1 MSIIGQLYRRY
12 LTICQS
18 LYSRFISQHLG
29 SVGKGTIISRHC
41 RIYGGGEKNI
51 HIGANT
57 IISEHCVI
65 ESWSEWGNQRFN
77 PEIIIGYN
85 CKIGE
90 YSHISACSKIELGD
104 GLLTGRFVLIT
115 DNSHGGLD
123 YMTSGTRPIERP
135 LVVKGNIIIG
145 KNVWIGDKVTI
156 CSGVSIGDNVIIA
169 ANSVVIDDL
178 PSNCMAAGMPAVI
191 KKKLG

>member
-1 MSIIGQLYRRY
+1 MHLTDYVSEKTKMSIIGPLYRRN

-18 LYSRFISQHLG
+18 LYSRYISHHLG
-29 SVGKGTIISRHC
+29 FVGKGAVILRHC
-41 RIYGGGEKNI
+41 RIYDGGEKHI

-57 IISEHCVI
+57 LISEHCII

-77 PEIIIGYN
+77 PGII
-85 CKIGE
+85 
-90 YSHISACSKIELGD
+90 
-104 GLLTGRFVLIT
+104 
-115 DNSHGGLD
+115 
-123 YMTSGTRPIERP
+123 
-135 LVVKGNIIIG
+135 
-145 KNVWIGDKVTI
+145 
-156 CSGVSIGDNVIIA
+156 IGDNVIIA